1 MMSKLLNSNQRRSV
15 TVTLRQFEIRLRQ
28 ALALLDEKNESG
40 ILYRETLHLSDRQKA
55 EMQQDI
61 AKALN
66 EIAALGQELALESS
80 EQDAGGLIRSEMA
93 ISWTNLLDIR
103 SKKLRGYGVVHPN
116 LAEKLD
122 PPIERLSK
130 IALKLANHT
139 KDAEASG
146 ENNEHH

>member
-1 MMSKLLNSNQRRSV
+1 MMRKLLNSNQRRSV
-15 TVTLRQFEIRLRQ
+15 SVTLRQFEIRLRQ

-40 ILYRETLHLSDRQKA
+40 ILYRKTLNLSDRQKA

-61 AKALN
+61 AEALN
-66 EIAALGQELALESS
+66 EIAAISQELALESS
-80 EQDAGGLIRSEMA
+80 EQDAGGLVRSEMA
-93 ISWTNLLDIR
+93 VSWTNLLDIR
-103 SKKLRGYGVVHPN
+103 SKKLRGYGAVHPN

-139 KDAEASG
+139 EDAEASG
-146 ENNEHH
+146 ENHEHH